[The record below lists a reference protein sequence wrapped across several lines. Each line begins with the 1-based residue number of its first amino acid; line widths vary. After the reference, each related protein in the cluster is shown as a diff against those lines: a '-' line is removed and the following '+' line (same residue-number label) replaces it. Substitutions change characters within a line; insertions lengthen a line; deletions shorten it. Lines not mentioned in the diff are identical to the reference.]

1 MLLEPAVPV
10 EVTEANA
17 AKLRDV
23 GLKVTRNRL
32 KVLETLGTIGGHRSA
47 DEIYQALLSDG
58 NRLPRG
64 SIFKIMGDLC
74 QYGLVMMADAG
85 PGRTL
90 YEYTDVWHHHF
101 VCRNCGMIQDVP
113 CVEGR
118 KPCLL
123 PDEPVAG
130 WIDEAQIIFR
140 GICSDCQ
147 PLEQDATPHRG
158 HIHSNGEAHHHG
170 KF

>member
-1 MLLEPAVPV
+1 MGIDIE
-10 EVTEANA
+10 
-17 AKLRDV
+17 KLQSV
-23 GLKVTRNRL
+23 GLKVTKSRL
-32 KVLETLGTIGGHRSA
+32 RVLQILTELGGHQSA
-47 DEIYQALLSDG
+47 DDIYKALIEQG
-58 NRLPRG
+58 EGLPRG
-64 SIFKIMGDLC
+64 TVFKIVGDLSRN
-74 QYGLVMMADAG
+74 GVLMMADAG

-101 VCRNCGMIQDVP
+101 VCRRCSKIMDVP

-140 GICSDCQ
+140 GICDECRSLPQ
-147 PLEQDATPHRG
+147 E
-158 HIHSNGEAHHHG
+158 NGEVPLPPNHQH
-170 KF
+170 